1 MCTIVQSINFTYTI
15 PILNSEK
22 HNINTRHTINFHQP
36 SSNLTVYQK
45 GAYCMGIKIYN
56 NLPPHI
62 KEELYNPRKFKTYL
76 LHSLHTHYF
85 YFIEEYFQYK
95 N

>member
-1 MCTIVQSINFTYTI
+1 
-15 PILNSEK
+15 
-22 HNINTRHTINFHQP
+22 
-36 SSNLTVYQK
+36 
-45 GAYCMGIKIYN
+45 MGIKIYN

-62 KEELYNPRKFKTYL
+62 KKELYNPRKFKTYL
-76 LHSLHTHYF
+76 LYFLHTHYF